1 MSYVHTN
8 QHTKWFKYG
17 SSVRQGDNLSPTF
30 FALLI
35 KALLVKLNLLQGIAI
50 YQTHI
55 GLFLYSDD
63 TALTSGN
70 DQDKPQI
77 LNIVTMWCT
86 KLHLRISL
94 AKLKIIHFR
103 KKKIIKKKVHL
114 HFGWITP
121 A

>member
-1 MSYVHTN
+1 MSYVRSGD

-35 KALLVKLNLLQGIAI
+35 KALLVKLNLLQGITI

-55 GLFLYSDD
+55 GLFLYSGD
-63 TALTSGN
+63 TALTSRN

-77 LNIVTMWCT
+77 LNVVTMWCT

-103 KKKIIKKKVHL
+103 KKTHKKVHL